1 MEVCV
6 DSLES
11 VINAY
16 EGNADRIELCSSLNE
31 GGLTPTYGLLKSV
44 KKYLSNKERNFGIF
58 CMIRCRAG
66 DFCYSDNEIDTMI
79 EDLNKFIELEVDGLV
94 FGALDSS
101 GIVDESVIKQLLQLI
116 PATSKIETTFHRA
129 FDVCSDWNKCFQQIK
144 SLGFT
149 RLLTSG
155 QKKTAFE
162 GRDLIAHLVRDSSII
177 ILPGAGINSSN
188 LEQLISE
195 TKCKEFHASCRSS
208 RDSLMVFR
216 NKNVPMGSDL
226 ETEFI
231 INYTDKKKVKELSD
245 IFRRNKI

>member
-44 KKYLSNKERNFGIF
+44 KKYLSDKERSFGIF

-66 DFCYSDNEIDTMI
+66 DFCYSDTEIDTMI
-79 EDLNKFIELEVDGLV
+79 EDMNMFIELEVDGLV
-94 FGALDSS
+94 FGALDPS
-101 GIVDESVIKQLLQLI
+101 GLVDENVMKQFFKLI
-116 PATSKIETTFHRA
+116 PASSKISTTFHRA
-129 FDVCSDWNKCFQQIK
+129 FDVCSDYNTCFKQIK

-162 GRDLIAHLVRDSSII
+162 GRALIAQLVKDSSIS
-177 ILPGAGINSSN
+177 ILPGSGINSSN
-188 LEQLISE
+188 LAQLISE
-195 TKCKEFHASCRSS
+195 TQCKEFHASCRSS
-208 RDSLMVFR
+208 RDSRMVFR
-216 NKNVPMGSDL
+216 NKNIPMGADT
-226 ETEFI
+226 ETDFS
-231 INYTDKKKVKELSD
+231 INHTDKNKVKELSE
-245 IFRRNKI
+245 IFKRNKF